1 MPLINVYHEDMM
13 LTFKSTDSSYR
24 DLWKILER
32 ERYFSHEQFK
42 DALRRAKE
50 EDRHLNHVLLEM
62 GNGSKDKLLESLS
75 EYYGTPTITLR
86 KRVISP
92 FVLNL
97 IPKEIAEQHSVVL
110 FKKTKDAVHVATT
123 APDNAQTIDF
133 IKRKTGLEPEVF
145 ITTPEDIDEALRRYK
160 SDLSTDFARIIQES
174 TRQAMAVHDSAEK
187 MAQFVPVI
195 TMVNTIIERALLQHA
210 SDIHIEPH
218 RDRIIIRFRIDGLLV
233 RIVELP
239 SELLSALVT
248 RIKLIANLKI
258 DEHRLPQDGRFS
270 TMFDGREVAIRV
282 AIIPTLSGS
291 KVALRL
297 LDSNERQYSLK
308 TLGLNSSDLRA
319 LRQETMKPHGMILVT
334 GPTGSGKT
342 TTLYTLL
349 RMLKKDSVN
358 ICTIEDPIEY
368 GIDGV
373 NQTQVN
379 PNAGLTFANGLRSL
393 LRQDPNIIM
402 VGEIRDVDTA
412 SIAINAAMTG
422 HLVLTTLHTNNAF
435 LAIQRLIEMGVEPF
449 LASSVINVVIGQRLV
464 RRVCRHCKGTGR
476 LTKKVIDQYRAV
488 FDIERTVPKL
498 MRLGLLPSGFKAEGA
513 PLAHDKGCAKC
524 NKTGY
529 LGRVGIY
536 EVIRIDDDLHHAI
549 ISDPSAESIQRV
561 AAKKGGL
568 TMIEDGIYKVLSGQ
582 TTVEEVLRVIK

>member
-1 MPLINVYHEDMM
+1 MM
-13 LTFKSTDSSYR
+13 LTFKSSDTSYR

-32 ERYFSHEQFK
+32 ERSFSHEQFK

-62 GNGSKDKLLESLS
+62 GNGSKDKILGLLS
-75 EYYGTPTITLR
+75 EYYGTPTVTLH

-97 IPKEIAEQHSVVL
+97 IPKEVAEQHSVVL
-110 FKKTKDAVHVATT
+110 FKKTKDTVHVATT
-123 APDNAQTIDF
+123 TPDNEQTIDF
-133 IKRKTGLEPEVF
+133 IKRKTGLEPRVF
-145 ITTPEDIDEALRRYK
+145 ITTPEEIDEALRRYK

-187 MAQFVPVI
+187 MAQYVPVI

-210 SDIHIEPH
+210 SDVHIEPH

-233 RIVELP
+233 KIVELP
-239 SELLSALVT
+239 TELLSSLVT
-248 RIKLIANLKI
+248 RVKLIANLKI

-270 TMFDGREVAIRV
+270 IMFDGREVAIRV
-282 AIIPTLSGS
+282 AIIPTLSGA

-308 TLGLNSSDLRA
+308 TLGLNGTDLRTM
-319 LRQETMKPHGMILVT
+319 RQETMKPHGMILVT

-349 RMLKKDSVN
+349 RMLRKESVN

-402 VGEIRDVDTA
+402 VGEIRDADTA

-476 LTKKVIDQYRAV
+476 LTRRVIDQYRTV
-488 FDIERTVPKL
+488 FDIERTAPKL
-498 MRLGLLPSGFKAEGA
+498 VKLGLLPDSYEVEGA
-513 PLAHDKGCAKC
+513 PLAHAKGCAKC
-524 NKTGY
+524 SRTGY

-536 EVIRIDDDLHHAI
+536 EIIRIDDDLHHAI
-549 ISDPSAESIQRV
+549 IDDPSAESIQRT
-561 AAKKGGL
+561 AGKKGTL
-568 TMIEDGIYKVLSGQ
+568 TMLEDGVLKVLTGQ
-582 TTVEEVLRVIK
+582 TTIEEVLRVIK